1 MINEISSGLKIFSL
15 QENLK
20 QGLALV
26 SHVSGKNINLPILN
40 NILIK
45 AEAGKIRLIATNLE
59 IGVVSA
65 VRGKIEREGLFTV
78 NAKIIFD
85 CINLLPNKKIGLE
98 QKADNL
104 LIDCENYQA
113 KVRGQSAEEFPLI
126 PEVDRK
132 NYFSAKAEE
141 VKKAVSQV
149 IFATAASETRLELS
163 GALLVFS
170 GDNLTMAATD
180 SYRLAEKKI
189 KIKSNLPAP
198 AGNEEEK
205 RIIVPAKT
213 LQELLRILSVN
224 LDNEVEEKNSEIK
237 FYISENQILFIY
249 GSTELVSRLI
259 EGQYPDYQQI
269 IPNNSKTKIF
279 IDRQELM
286 RAVKMASLFSKTG
299 INDVNLDFPA
309 GKNQVVI
316 SSVSGQTGENITNLE
331 ARVSGADNSIV
342 VNYRYLLEGLS
353 NIEEETVKIEVI
365 DSNTPCI
372 IRPDM
377 PAQAGQD
384 ESYLYIIM
392 PIKQ

>member
-1 MINEISSGLKIFSL
+1 MTNQTSSGLKIFSL

-26 SHVSGKNINLPILN
+26 GHISGKNINLPILN
-40 NILIK
+40 NVLIK
-45 AEAGKIRLIATNLE
+45 AEEGKIKLITTNLE
-59 IGVVSA
+59 VGIISV
-65 VRGKIEREGLFTV
+65 VRGKIEREGVFTV
-78 NAKIIFD
+78 NSKIISD
-85 CINLLPNKKIGLE
+85 CINLLPNKKVGLE
-98 QKADNL
+98 QNSNDL
-104 LIDCENYQA
+104 LVDCENYQA
-113 KVRGQSAEEFPLI
+113 KAKGQSAEEFPLI

-132 NYFSAKAEE
+132 NYFSAEAED
-141 VKKAVSQV
+141 VKKAISQV
-149 IFATAASETRLELS
+149 IFATATSETRLELS
-163 GALLVFS
+163 GVLFVFS
-170 GDNLTMAATD
+170 GNNLTMAATD

-189 KIKSNLPAP
+189 KIKSNS
-198 AGNEEEK
+198 EEDK
-205 RIIVPAKT
+205 KIIVPAKT

-224 LDNEVEEKNSEIK
+224 LGDEVEEKNSEIK
-237 FYISENQILFIY
+237 FYISENQILFTY

-269 IPNNSKTKIF
+269 IPNNSKTRIS
-279 IDRQELM
+279 IDQQELV

-331 ARVSGADNSIV
+331 AKVLGDDNSIV
-342 VNYRYLLEGLS
+342 VNYRYLLEGLN
-353 NIEEETVKIEVI
+353 NIEKEMVKIEII

-372 IRPDM
+372 IRPD
-377 PAQAGQD
+377 QD

>member
-1 MINEISSGLKIFSL
+1 MTNEISNGLKIFSL

-26 SHVSGKNINLPILN
+26 SHVSGKNVNLPILN

-59 IGVVSA
+59 IGVSST

-78 NAKIIFD
+78 NAKIISD

-98 QKADNL
+98 QKADDL
-104 LIDCENYQA
+104 LVDCENYQA
-113 KVRGQSAEEFPLI
+113 KAKGQSAEEFPLI

-132 NYFSAKAEE
+132 NYFSANAAE

-149 IFATAASETRLELS
+149 IFAAASSETRLELS
-163 GALLVFS
+163 GALLIFS
-170 GDNLTMAATD
+170 PGNLTIAATD

-189 KIKSNLPAP
+189 KIKSN
-198 AGNEEEK
+198 NEEEK
-205 RIIVPAKT
+205 KIIVPAKT

-224 LDNEVEEKNSEIK
+224 LTDEVAEKNSEIK
-237 FYISENQILFIY
+237 FYVSENQILFIY

-269 IPNNSKTKIF
+269 IPAGSKTKIF
-279 IDRQELM
+279 IDRQELI

-299 INDVNLDFPA
+299 VNDINLDFPA
-309 GKNQVVI
+309 GQNQVVV
-316 SSVSGQTGENITNLE
+316 SSVSGQTGENITKLT
-331 ARVSGADNSIV
+331 AKVSGDDNSIV

-353 NIEEETVKIEVI
+353 NLEKEIIKLEIV
-365 DSNTPCI
+365 DGNTPCL
-372 IRPDM
+372 IRPE
-377 PAQAGQD
+377 QAED
-384 ESYLYIIM
+384 YLYIIM

>member
-1 MINEISSGLKIFSL
+1 MTNEISHGLKIFSL

-45 AEAGKIRLIATNLE
+45 AEAGKIKLIATNLE
-59 IGVVSA
+59 IGVIST
-65 VRGKIEREGLFTV
+65 VRGKIEREGVFTV
-78 NAKIIFD
+78 NAKIISD

-98 QKADNL
+98 QKADDL
-104 LIDCENYQA
+104 LVDCENYQA
-113 KVRGQSAEEFPLI
+113 KAKGQSAEEFPLI

-132 NYFSAKAEE
+132 NYFSAEAEE
-141 VKKAVSQV
+141 VKSAVSQI
-149 IFATAASETRLELS
+149 IFAAAASETRLELS
-163 GALLVFS
+163 GVLLVFS
-170 GDNLTMAATD
+170 QDSLIMAATD
-180 SYRLAEKKI
+180 SYRLAEKTV
-189 KIKSNLPAP
+189 KIKSN
-198 AGNEEEK
+198 NEEDK
-205 RIIVPAKT
+205 KIIVPAKT

-224 LDNEVEEKNSEIK
+224 LADEVEEKNLEIK
-237 FYISENQILFIY
+237 FYVSENQILFTY

-279 IDRQELM
+279 IDRQELI

-299 INDVNLDFPA
+299 INDINLDFPA
-309 GKNQVVI
+309 GQNQAVV
-316 SSVSGQTGENITNLE
+316 SSVSGQTGENITKLA
-331 ARVSGADNSIV
+331 ARVSGDDNSIV

-353 NIEEETVKIEVI
+353 NIDKETVKLEII
-365 DSNTPCI
+365 DGNTPCL
-372 IRPDM
+372 IRPE
-377 PAQAGQD
+377 QD

>member
-1 MINEISSGLKIFSL
+1 MINKNSAGLKIFSL

-26 SHVSGKNINLPILN
+26 GHVSGKNTNLPILN
-40 NILIK
+40 NVLIK
-45 AEAGKIRLIATNLE
+45 AEEGKIRLVATNLE
-59 IGVVSA
+59 IGVIST
-65 VRGKIEREGLFTV
+65 VRGKIEREGSFTV
-78 NAKIIFD
+78 NAKIISD

-98 QKADNL
+98 EKDQDL
-104 LIDCENYQA
+104 LVDCENYQA
-113 KVRGQSAEEFPLI
+113 KARGQSAEDFPLI

-132 NYFSAKAEE
+132 NYFSAEAEE
-141 VKKAVSQV
+141 VKRAVSQV
-149 IFATAASETRLELS
+149 IFATALSETRLELS
-163 GALLVFS
+163 GVLFIFS
-170 GDNLTMAATD
+170 NGNLTMAATD

-189 KIKSNLPAP
+189 KIKSN
-198 AGNEEEK
+198 NEEEK

-224 LDNEVEEKNSEIK
+224 LGGEVEEKNSEIR
-237 FYISENQILFIY
+237 FYLSENQILFTY

-269 IPNNSKTKIF
+269 IPASNKTKIF
-279 IDRQELM
+279 IDRQELI

-331 ARVSGADNSIV
+331 AKVSGDDNSIV

-353 NIEEETVKIEVI
+353 NIEKETVKLEII

-372 IRPDM
+372 IRPD
-377 PAQAGQD
+377 QD